1 MTLTNFR
8 IIIDADACPKN
19 CLQIIEKLSGFYH
32 YEVITVASFDHQIHS
47 PNHYIVGNESQAADI
62 MVSNLTHS
70 GDIIVTQDWG
80 LAAIVLAKN
89 AKAISPTG
97 KIFESTTIDL
107 LLEERD
113 ILAKHRRSG
122 GRTKGPSK
130 RNKNDDQ
137 NFENNLRK
145 LITEIIG

>member
-1 MTLTNFR
+1 
-8 IIIDADACPKN
+8 
-19 CLQIIEKLSGFYH
+19 
-32 YEVITVASFDHQIHS
+32 
-47 PNHYIVGNESQAADI
+47 

-97 KIFESTTIDL
+97 KIFESATIDL
-107 LLEERD
+107 LLEERN

-122 GRTKGPSK
+122 GRTKGPAK
-130 RNKNDDQ
+130 RNENDNQ
-137 NFENNLRK
+137 NFQNNLQK
-145 LITEIIG
+145 LITETINL